1 MCGAPKTQTVTQKTE
16 LDPNL
21 QRLLYGGIFPGAPA
35 AQPAAPMAMPMDTGG
50 GSDNGG
56 GNDNDFTSGTG
67 SFASSGLRSILPG
80 GINTVNPES
89 RINRAAATL
98 FERPQSAPTAASR
111 PGSKPSGFGV
121 ERDASGQARTVRM
134 AMGGPV
140 MPPQMGIA
148 SLNQG
153 QMPLVGGQLPNLSDP
168 MVAATLAAA
177 ALRPQMQYGMPM
189 GFAMGGYIEGP
200 GTGTSDSIDAVI
212 MQNGRPVQEALLS
225 DGEFVMTER
234 AVRGAGNGDREKGAA
249 KMYEMM
255 RQFERGGRV

>member
-1 MCGAPKTQTVTQKTE
+1 MCGAPKSQTITQKTE

-21 QRLLYGGIFPGAPA
+21 QRLLYGGVYQGPNPVAPA
-35 AQPAAPMAMPMDTGG
+35 APPASNG
-50 GSDNGG
+50 GSNGG
-56 GNDNDFTSGTG
+56 GNDDGGAQNYFDAIAAGAAVGRDMEG
-67 SFASSGLRSILPG
+67 SDPG
-80 GINTVNPES
+80 
-89 RINRAAATL
+89 RA
-98 FERPQSAPTAASR
+98 
-111 PGSKPSGFGV
+111 GFGGT
-121 ERDASGQARTVRM
+121 ASDSMAAGGM
-134 AMGGPV
+134 YAMGGPV
-140 MPPQMGIA
+140 MPQMGIA

-153 QMPLVGGQLPNLSDP
+153 QMPMMNGQLPNLSDP

-189 GFAMGGYIEGP
+189 GFAVGGYVEGP
-200 GTGTSDSIDAVI
+200 GTGTSDSINAVI

-234 AVRGAGNGDREKGAA
+234 AVRGAGNGDREAGAA

>member
-1 MCGAPKTQTVTQKTE
+1 MCGAPKEQVVTQKTE

-21 QRLLYGGIFPGAPA
+21 RRLLYGGVFQGPAA
-35 AQPAAPMAMPMDTGG
+35 AQPAPGAAADPVSGNG
-50 GSDNGG
+50 GSDNNDAMSFPTATGGDSSGYLGLGDMFDRGGPGGPGERFEGG
-56 GNDNDFTSGTG
+56 GRLSDIANAVTG
-67 SFASSGLRSILPG
+67 RG
-80 GINTVNPES
+80 PE
-89 RINRAAATL
+89 
-98 FERPQSAPTAASR
+98 
-111 PGSKPSGFGV
+111 
-121 ERDASGQARTVRM
+121 ASGSNF

-140 MPPQMGIA
+140 MPQMGIA

-153 QMPLVGGQLPNLSDP
+153 QMPMMNGQLPNLSDP

-177 ALRPQMQYGMPM
+177 ALRPQMQYNMPM
-189 GFAMGGYIEGP
+189 GFAVGGYVEGP

-212 MQNGRPVQEALLS
+212 MQNGQPVQEALLS

-234 AVRGAGNGDREKGAA
+234 AVRGAGNGDREAGAA

>member
-1 MCGAPKTQTVTQKTE
+1 MFDGGGPGMAGTEFGGA
-16 LDPNL
+16 L
-21 QRLLYGGIFPGAPA
+21 GGISNAV
-35 AQPAAPMAMPMDTGG
+35 
-50 GSDNGG
+50 
-56 GNDNDFTSGTG
+56 
-67 SFASSGLRSILPG
+67 GLSP
-80 GINTVNPES
+80 VE
-89 RINRAAATL
+89 A
-98 FERPQSAPTAASR
+98 E
-111 PGSKPSGFGV
+111 FG
-121 ERDASGQARTVRM
+121 M
-134 AMGGPV
+134 YAMGGMV
-140 MPPQMGIA
+140 APQMGIA

-153 QMPLVGGQLPNLSDP
+153 QMPLMGGQLPNLSDP

-189 GFAMGGYIEGP
+189 GFAVGGYVEGP

-234 AVRGAGNGDREKGAA
+234 AVRGAGNGDREAGAA